1 MPRLYFPPTIERVR
15 ARLYL
20 VLTPQVCAGDPLATA
35 AAAIDGGVDLV
46 QLRDKEADDDR
57 FLRLARELA
66 ALCHAR
72 GVPLILNDRVH
83 LVRAAGADGVHVG
96 EDDAPPEEVEK
107 GLIVGLST
115 HDRAEVE
122 AAAARGATYVGL
134 GPMFPTGTK
143 TLARTPRGAALV
155 REALGATALPLF
167 PIGGITAANAP
178 ALIAAGATRLAVS
191 SAICAARD
199 PRAAA
204 AELYALLPREETP

>member
-1 MPRLYFPPTIERVR
+1 VR

-20 VLTPQVCAGDPLATA
+20 VLTPQVCARDPVATA
-35 AAAIDGGVDLV
+35 AAAIAGGVDLV
-46 QLRDKEADDDR
+46 QLRDKDADDDR
-57 FLRLARELA
+57 FLACARSLA
-66 ALCHAR
+66 AVCHAR
-72 GVPLILNDRVH
+72 NVPLILNDRVH

-96 EDDAPPEEVEK
+96 EDDAPPETIGK

-115 HDRAEVE
+115 HDRAEVA

-143 TLARTPRGAALV
+143 RLSRAPRGAALL
-155 REALGATALPLF
+155 REALGATTLPVF

-178 ALIAAGATRLAVS
+178 ELIAAGATRLAVS

-204 AELYALLPREETP
+204 MALRALLG